1 MASLVFSLRSF
12 CENAFGRLNINAKNV
27 DITISQCN
35 EWGLSMGS
43 LQPGI
48 TTLRIADSEFATL
61 TGYLKQNFGI
71 DLSKKRELVE
81 SRLNN
86 YLQHKGHES
95 YESFLKQLFAD
106 PTGMEVSTVINYL
119 TTNYSYFMREFDSMR
134 FFRDDILPKMKSSI
148 HDRDLRIWS
157 AGCSTGEEPY
167 TLAMLLDEFFGSER
181 GLWDKKVLATDISEK
196 VLTKAENGVYDA
208 GAVEQMPAAWR
219 NSYFDKLQD
228 NTFRVKPKI
237 KSEVIFR
244 KFNLMEKAFPF
255 KKKFHVIFCR
265 NVMIYF
271 DGPTKQALI
280 EKFYNA
286 TEAGGYL
293 IIGQSESIDRNNTN
307 YRFIKPSIFV
317 KG

>member
-1 MASLVFSLRSF
+1 
-12 CENAFGRLNINAKNV
+12 
-27 DITISQCN
+27 
-35 EWGLSMGS
+35 MGS

-48 TTLRIADSEFATL
+48 NTLRIADQEFAML

-95 YESFLKQLFAD
+95 YETFLKQLFSD
-106 PTGMEVSTVINYL
+106 PTGMEISTVINYL

-134 FFRDDILPKMKSSI
+134 FFKDEILPKMKASI
-148 HDRDLRIWS
+148 HDHDLRVWS

-167 TLAMLLDEFFGSER
+167 TLAMIMDEFFAAER
-181 GLWDKKVLATDISEK
+181 GLWDKKILATDISEK
-196 VLTKAENGVYDA
+196 VLTKAENGAYDA
-208 GAVEQMPAAWR
+208 GAVEQMPAIWR

-228 NTFRVKPKI
+228 TFRVKPRI
-237 KSEVIFR
+237 KNEIIFR
-244 KFNLMEKAFPF
+244 KFNLMEKTFPF

-280 EKFYNA
+280 DRFFNA
-286 TEAGGYL
+286 TESGGYL
-293 IIGQSESIDRNNTN
+293 IIGQSESIDRNSTN